1 MPETNSANSIV
12 VGTKQ
17 TLKQLNEDGLSEV
30 LLAEDADAYVT
41 KEIEE
46 LARAKGVKVSY
57 VQSMKKLGKQ
67 CNISVGAAAAG
78 IVKKV

>member
-1 MPETNSANSIV
+1 MPKTSDISNIV

-17 TLKQLNEDGLSEV
+17 TLKLLHEDALSEV
-30 LLAEDADAYVT
+30 MLAQDADSFVT

-46 LARAKGVKVSY
+46 LAISKEVSITY
-57 VQSMKKLGKQ
+57 VESMKKLGKQ

-78 IVKKV
+78 IVKTV

>member
-1 MPETNSANSIV
+1 MTETNSANSIV

-17 TLKQLNEDGLSEV
+17 TLKLLNGDGLSAV

-41 KEIEE
+41 REIEE
-46 LARAKGVKVSY
+46 LAQIKNIRITY
-57 VQSMKKLGKQ
+57 VESMKKLGKQ

-78 IVKKV
+78 ILKQI